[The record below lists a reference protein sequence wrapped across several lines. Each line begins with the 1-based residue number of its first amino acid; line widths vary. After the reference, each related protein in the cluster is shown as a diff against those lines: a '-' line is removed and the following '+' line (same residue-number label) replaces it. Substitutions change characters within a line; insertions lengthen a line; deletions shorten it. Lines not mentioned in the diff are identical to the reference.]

1 MNNEYEQY
9 KKKTIKNLKYYLVFN
24 LIFVLFNL
32 VVIKLNDSYS
42 FPKNFF
48 AIWPIIGWGIPTLS
62 RFINLKRM
70 KKE

>member
-1 MNNEYEQY
+1 MNNEYKQY
-9 KKKTIKNLKYYLVFN
+9 KKRAVKNFKYYLVFN

-32 VVIKLNDSYS
+32 VIIKLNDAYS

-62 RFINLKRM
+62 RFINLGRM
-70 KKE
+70 KK